1 MKIAIMQP
9 YLFPYIG
16 YFQLI
21 NSVDLF
27 VIHDDV
33 QYIKGG
39 WINRNRI
46 LVNNCPF
53 LFTFSLKKA
62 PSTLNINERYFSGA
76 FMEEK
81 KKLLRTLKSS
91 YGKAEGYD
99 EVSRLVEESLDV
111 KHEDEDISKIITSSL
126 KLICNYLNIETPIV
140 VSSEINKNNLLK
152 GEERVIEINKQLNS
166 THYINPIGGLQLYN
180 EENFLKQDIKL
191 NFLQSKP
198 IVYPQGNEFI
208 PWLSIIDVLMFNSKE
223 KVRGFLG
230 HYDLLRNNIVAEVE
244 NLG

>member
-9 YLFPYIG
+9 YLYPYIG

-33 QYIKGG
+33 QYIKSG

-62 PSTLNINERYFSGA
+62 PSSLNINERYFSGV

-91 YGKAEGYD
+91 YCKAEGYD
-99 EVSRLVEESLDV
+99 EVSGLVEESLDF
-111 KHEDEDISKIITSSL
+111 KHEEEDISKIITRSIR
-126 KLICNYLNIETPIV
+126 LISDYLHIKTPII
-140 VSSEINKNNLLK
+140 VSSEIKKNNLLK
-152 GEERVIEINKQLNS
+152 GEERVIEINRQLNS
-166 THYINPIGGLQLYN
+166 THYINPIGGLELYN

-198 IVYPQGNEFI
+198 IVYPQGNEFT

-223 KVRGFLG
+223 KVRGFLEQ
-230 HYDLLRNNIVAEVE
+230 YDLIRNTNIAGVE
-244 NLG
+244 NLV